1 VARSRDLGAM
11 RRRDVMAA
19 LLARRE
25 RDGLS
30 LRQLSEES
38 GIPFGTLSWWS
49 WRLRQLSVQDERGS
63 AAFVEVVA
71 SGASND
77 SEVVVRLDNGLAVEV
92 RGGADAAWLRELV
105 AALRSC

>member
-1 VARSRDLGAM
+1 
-11 RRRDVMAA
+11 MAA

-25 RDGLS
+25 SDGLS

-49 WRLRQLSVQDERGS
+49 WRLRQRDTQRDGR
-63 AAFVEVVA
+63 FVEVVA
-71 SGASND
+71 AARAVG
-77 SEVVVRLDNGLAVEV
+77 EVVVVRVGNDVESAVPPGTDVIWLGNLA
-92 RGGADAAWLRELV
+92 

>member
-1 VARSRDLGAM
+1 
-11 RRRDVMAA
+11 MAA

-30 LRQLSEES
+30 LRELSEET

-49 WRLRQLSVQDERGS
+49 WRLRHDPAKAAG
-63 AAFVEVVA
+63 AFVEVVA
-71 SGASND
+71 D
-77 SEVVVRLDNGLAVEV
+77 EV
-92 RGGADAAWLRELV
+92 RSRRGAVIRVRGEVEIEVSTDTDVSWVRDLV

>member
-1 VARSRDLGAM
+1 M
-11 RRRDVMAA
+11 RRREEMAA

-49 WRLRQLSVQDERGS
+49 WRLRQDDGQRDSG
-63 AAFVEVVA
+63 FVEVVA
-71 SGASND
+71 AGPGVDAA
-77 SEVVVRLDNGLAVEV
+77 VVVRLSNGVAIEV
-92 RGGADAAWLRELV
+92 QSGTDARWLCEIV
-105 AALRSC
+105 TALRSC

>member
-1 VARSRDLGAM
+1 
-11 RRRDVMAA
+11 MAA

-38 GIPFGTLSWWS
+38 GIPFGTLSWWP
-49 WRLRQLSVQDERGS
+49 WRLRQLSTTKAERS
-63 AAFVEVVA
+63 SPAFVEVVA
-71 SGASND
+71 SGARND
-77 SEVVVRLDNGLAVEV
+77 GEVVVRLDNGLAVEV
-92 RGGADAAWLRELV
+92 RGSADAAWLRELV

>member
-1 VARSRDLGAM
+1 
-11 RRRDVMAA
+11 MAA

-49 WRLRQLSVQDERGS
+49 WRLRQLSAADGRR
-63 AAFVEVVA
+63 ACAFVEVTANA
-71 SGASND
+71 SRTDG
-77 SEVVVRLDNGLAVEV
+77 EVVVRLDNGLAVEV
-92 RGGADAAWLRELV
+92 PAGTDATWLRELV
-105 AALRSC
+105 TALRSC

>member
-1 VARSRDLGAM
+1 
-11 RRRDVMAA
+11 MAA

-25 RDGLS
+25 SDGLS

-49 WRLRQLSVQDERGS
+49 WRLRQVAGCEGGGGG
-63 AAFVEVVA
+63 FVEVVA
-71 SGASND
+71 ADGHVGG
-77 SEVVVRLDNGLAVEV
+77 EVVVRLDNGLAVEARV
-92 RGGADAAWLRELV
+92 GTDARWLGELV